1 MKKILCIALFLSIF
15 FAANTF
21 AVTITWIQVTSDYQ
35 ESEWRFSTGLGL
47 SPLYSDSYDVSFSV
61 NFGHP
66 QSMNYLNYGT
76 GSSYDSGV
84 IGTPPQY
91 VGKTFMWNVKDKS
104 SSSSI
109 STITTVPSW
118 QRQIAP
124 STDIT
129 ISGSAIHPTVSWKNV
144 DPNLTDYLLRVVLA
158 SDPSRFLLE
167 SGSISASQNETYTI
181 DGFLFQPN
189 VSYLIRIEARE
200 RLYSPLSGTEIG
212 FFFTNRST
220 VFYPYSFSST
230 PLADAVG
237 APHLTWTTGGGGDW
251 FGQTQVTWDGVDAA
265 QSGPITHSHQTWME
279 TTVEGPGTIS
289 FYWQVSSEFDHD
301 FLLFYIGSSLQESI
315 SGNVTWEHKSFSVPQ
330 GSQTLRWVY
339 SKDNIVNDG
348 SDCGWV
354 DNVVYTNQIQDELAL
369 NFPGY
374 GLYLYD
380 KSGGWKQWNT
390 VSPSQMVT
398 ADLNG
403 DGMHELVAA
412 FPDYGLYRKDTAND
426 WQPINTVN
434 PEKMVAADIDG
445 DGKDELVAGF
455 AGYGLY
461 YYDDLGGWSPP
472 INEVIPDAM
481 VRYSQGVICDY
492 GAAYGL
498 WSYNTSKGW
507 RLLNTEDPDKIVAA
521 DIDGAGEDELVVS
534 FVGWGLYSYE
544 PVGNMWERI
553 NTVIPDKML
562 AVDIDG
568 DRNDE
573 LVISFIGYGLYV
585 FEPEGLIWQQPPLNT
600 VIPDDMIRL
609 GNGIVCDFGSAYGLW
624 YWTLE
629 GGWGERWNDADLG
642 QMVAVDIDRDGVEE
656 LVVSFTDFGL
666 YYRDETSGWQFL
678 NAVVPE
684 DMKPINFYP

>member
-15 FAANTF
+15 FTTNSF

-47 SPLYSDSYDVSFSV
+47 SPLDSDSYDVSFSV
-61 NFGHP
+61 NFGPP

-84 IGTPPQY
+84 IGTPRQY
-91 VGKTFMWNVKDKS
+91 VGKTFVWTVKDKS
-104 SSSSI
+104 SPSSI
-109 STITTVPSW
+109 STITTIPSW

-129 ISGSAIHPTVSWKNV
+129 LSGNAIHPTVSWKNV

-158 SDPSRFLLE
+158 SDPSRFLWE
-167 SGSISASQNETYTI
+167 SGSLSVSQNKTYTI
-181 DGFLFQPN
+181 DGFSFQAN
-189 VSYLIRIEARE
+189 ISYLIRIEARE
-200 RLYSPLSGTEIG
+200 RRYSPLSGTEIG
-212 FFFTNRST
+212 FVFTNRST
-220 VFYPYSFSST
+220 TFYPYSFSSA
-230 PLADAVG
+230 PLGDAVD
-237 APHLTWTTGGGGDW
+237 APHLTWTTGGDNNW

-265 QSGPITHSHQTWME
+265 QSGPIAHSQQTWME
-279 TTVEGPGTIS
+279 TTVQGPGTIS

-315 SGNVTWEHKSFSVPQ
+315 SGDVTWEHKSFSVPQ

-354 DNVVYTNQIQDELAL
+354 DDVVYTNQIRDELAL

-374 GLYLYD
+374 GLYQYD
-380 KSGGWKQWNT
+380 KSGGWKLWNT
-390 VSPSQMVT
+390 VNPSQMVT
-398 ADLNG
+398 VDFNG
-403 DGMHELVAA
+403 DGTDELVAA

-434 PEKMVAADIDG
+434 PEKMIAADIDG
-445 DGKDELVAGF
+445 DSKDELVAGF

-472 INEVIPDAM
+472 INTVIPDAM
-481 VRYSQGVICDY
+481 VRYSEGVICDY
-492 GAAYGL
+492 GEAYGL
-498 WSYNTSKGW
+498 WSYNTSGGW
-507 RLLNTEDPDKIVAA
+507 ALLNAEDPDKIVAA
-521 DIDGAGEDELVVS
+521 DIDGDGEDELVVS

-544 PVGNMWERI
+544 PVGNIWQRI

-562 AVDIDG
+562 AMDIDG

-573 LVISFIGYGLYV
+573 LVISFSGYGLYV
-585 FEPEGLIWQQPPLNT
+585 FEPEGLIWQQPPINT
-600 VIPDDMIRL
+600 VIPDDMIRY

-629 GGWGERWNDADLG
+629 GGWRERWNDADLG

-678 NAVVPE
+678 STVVPE

>member
-1 MKKILCIALFLSIF
+1 MKKILYIALFLSIF
-15 FAANTF
+15 FTTNSF

-35 ESEWRFSTGLGL
+35 ESEWRFSTSLGL

-61 NFGHP
+61 NFGPP

-76 GSSYDSGV
+76 GSCYDSGV
-84 IGTPPQY
+84 IGTPWQY
-91 VGKTFMWNVKDKS
+91 VGKTSMWNVKDKS
-104 SSSSI
+104 SSSST
-109 STITTVPSW
+109 STIITTIPSW

-129 ISGSAIHPTVSWKNV
+129 ISGNAIQPTVSWKNV
-144 DPNLTDYLLRVVLA
+144 DPNLTDYLLRVALA
-158 SDPSRFLLE
+158 SDPSRFLWE
-167 SGSISASQNETYTI
+167 SGSLSVSQNKTYTI

-200 RLYSPLSGTEIG
+200 RRYSPLSGTEIG

-230 PLADAVG
+230 PLGDAVD

-251 FGQTQVTWDGVDAA
+251 FGQKQVTWDGVDAA
-265 QSGPITHSHQTWME
+265 QSGPITQSQQTWME

-315 SGNVTWEHKSFSVPQ
+315 SGDVTWEHKSFSVPQ

-348 SDCGWV
+348 SDCGSV

-374 GLYLYD
+374 GLYQYD
-380 KSGGWKQWNT
+380 KPGGWKLWNT
-390 VSPSQMVT
+390 VNPSQMVT
-398 ADLNG
+398 VDLNG
-403 DGMHELVAA
+403 DGTDELVAA
-412 FPDYGLYRKDTAND
+412 FPDYGLYKKDSAND

-445 DGKDELVAGF
+445 DGKDELIAGF

-472 INEVIPDAM
+472 INEVMPDAM
-481 VRYSQGVICDY
+481 VRYSDGVACDY

-498 WSYNTSKGW
+498 WSYNTSGGW
-507 RLLNTEDPDKIVAA
+507 SLLNAEDPDRIVAA
-521 DIDGAGEDELVVS
+521 DIDGDGKDELVVS
-534 FVGWGLYSYE
+534 FVGWGLYTYE
-544 PVGNMWERI
+544 PVGDIWQQI
-553 NTVIPDKML
+553 NTLIPDQIV

-568 DRNDE
+568 DGNDD
-573 LVISFIGYGLYV
+573 LVASFVGYGLYTY
-585 FEPEGLIWQQPPLNT
+585 EPEDGTWLKINDI
-600 VIPDDMIRL
+600 IPENMIRQ
-609 GNGIVCDFGSAYGLW
+609 GNGIAVDFGAAYGLW
-624 YWTLE
+624 VWSQG
-629 GGWGERWNDADLG
+629 GGWVQRNTVDPG
-642 QMVAVDIDRDGVEE
+642 QMVAVDIDNDGVEE
-656 LVVSFTDFGL
+656 LVVSFSGYGL
-666 YYRDETSGWQFL
+666 YYFDETNGWQLL
-678 NAVVPE
+678 NAIVPD